1 MSWREAAL
9 RLPVVRCSRISIHS
23 AHRASPSSKPLHS
36 FSLSVALVY
45 PYIPRTAPRPARS
58 RFTASRCP
66 LHSYIHTFRAPR
78 RAQLEAASQ
87 LLAVRC
93 TRISYIPRTATRPA
107 RSRFAPSRCPLHS
120 YVHTFRASRLAQL
133 EAASQL
139 LAVRCTHILQH
150 GYQLADASICSWH
163 PCWSTL
169 VAMRSLYHCAAF
181 SANSVV
187 TRSSYGTRSSSSSA
201 LSRISC
207 SRSKLLSSKIRSLFH
222 VS

>member
-1 MSWREAAL
+1 MYRAPRLAQLEAASQL
-9 RLPVVRCSRISIHS
+9 LAVRCTRISIHS

-36 FSLSVALVY
+36 FSLFVALVY
-45 PYIPRTAPRPARS
+45 
-58 RFTASRCP
+58 
-66 LHSYIHTFRAPR
+66 LTFRAPR
-78 RAQLEAASQ
+78 RAQLEAAS
-87 LLAVRC
+87 
-93 TRISYIPRTATRPA
+93 
-107 RSRFAPSRCPLHS
+107 H
-120 YVHTFRASRLAQL
+120 
-133 EAASQL
+133 L

>member
-45 PYIPRTAPRPARS
+45 PYIPRTA
-58 RFTASRCP
+58 
-66 LHSYIHTFRAPR
+66 
-78 RAQLEAASQ
+78 
-87 LLAVRC
+87 
-93 TRISYIPRTATRPA
+93 TRPA

-139 LAVRCTHILQH
+139 LAVRCTHMLQH